1 MTDKHYLM
9 TGEHIELLIEFG
21 VILLSPIVHTYYL
34 KKYKQVDASVIRQN
48 VKIFSVLYLLIA
60 FAAIILMLK

>member
-1 MTDKHYLM
+1 M

-48 VKIFSVLYLLIA
+48 VKIFSVLYALLGCA
-60 FAAIILMLK
+60 VVLLVLR